1 MTTSARKSGRGT
13 YHHGDLR
20 RALVRSGRELLREGG
35 VEAVSVR
42 AAAARAGVA
51 VSAPYRHFADK
62 QALLSAI
69 LIDGLR
75 SLSEGMT
82 VADAGDAMARLRAV
96 GHRFVDVIVAEPHL
110 FRLLSAVGSSPGADP
125 EFVEAEQAAFA
136 AFAEVIQ
143 AARNEGAIE
152 VDSVDSAMLTMRCVM
167 QGLATMI
174 ATNQLPAA
182 DAHRAADQIMNVV
195 DQGFLPRG
203 RPT

>member
-1 MTTSARKSGRGT
+1 MTTSARKTARAT

-75 SLSEGMT
+75 SLSDDLT
-82 VADAGDAMARLRAV
+82 VADADDAMARLRAL
-96 GHRFVDVIVAEPHL
+96 GHRFVDIIVAEPDL
-110 FRLLSAVGSSPGADP
+110 FRLLSAVGTSPEADP
-125 EFVEAEQAAFA
+125 ELVEAEQAAFA
-136 AFAEVIQ
+136 AFAEVIA
-143 AARNEGAIE
+143 AARSEGALE

-182 DAHRAADQIMNVV
+182 DAHRAADRIMNVV

-203 RPT
+203 RPA